1 MVKGILVVES
11 KSMHAVTMQMHSYA
25 ILYHDFRSDQIST
38 RLSTTYQSISVSNFL
53 CMVEIKLIIGNS
65 T

>member
-25 ILYHDFRSDQIST
+25 ILYQMFDQI
-38 RLSTTYQSISVSNFL
+38 RFQLDYLLN
-53 CMVEIKLIIGNS
+53 
-65 T
+65 

>member
-1 MVKGILVVES
+1 MLKGILVVES

-38 RLSTTYQSISVSNFL
+38 RLSTIRALAY
-53 CMVEIKLIIGNS
+53 LIPYAWLRLNS
-65 T
+65 